1 MGSPAKSLA
10 NLPLEVSFVL
20 PCLNEA
26 RTIEICVRKALS
38 FLERRGVRGEVIVAD
53 NGSTDGS
60 RELAAAAGARVVPV
74 STRGYGAAI
83 IGGIRAAQGRYV
95 IMGDADDSY
104 DFTAVGPFLDKLRD
118 GHQLVMGNRFQGGI
132 DPGAMPFLHKFLG
145 NPVLTAIG
153 RLFFSKAVGD
163 FHCGLRAFDR
173 EAMAKVGLSCP
184 GMEFAS
190 EMVARASL
198 HGFRIAQVPTVLKND
213 GRGGRRPHL
222 RTWRDGWR
230 HLRFLLLFSPLWLF
244 CIPGALL
251 VATGTAVTAV
261 LYGGPLTLGTVAFDI
276 HTMLAA
282 SLLPLLGFQLLSFAT
297 FTKVYA
303 AAEGLHPPSKLL
315 ARLTKS
321 PAMEVGLAV
330 GAAVALCGGGL
341 LLHAF
346 LSWKGTGYGGL
357 DPKETM
363 RDVIPAVML
372 AGLGAQIAFSSF
384 FLGVLGLKQ

>member
-10 NLPLEVSFVL
+10 NLPLELSFVL

-26 RTIEICVRKALS
+26 RTVAVCVRKALS
-38 FLERRGVRGEVIVAD
+38 FLESQGVRGEVIVAD

-74 STRGYGAAI
+74 VARGYGAALL
-83 IGGIRAAQGRYV
+83 GGIRAAQGRYV

-104 DFTAVGPFLDKLRD
+104 DFTAVSPFLDKLRD

-153 RLFFSKAVGD
+153 RLFFSPTVGD

-173 EAMAKVGLSCP
+173 EAMAGVGLRCP

-190 EMVARASL
+190 EMVVRASL
-198 HGFRIAQVPTVLKND
+198 NGFRIAQVPTTLHKD
-213 GRGGRRPHL
+213 GRGGGRPHL

-244 CIPGALL
+244 CIPGILLLAAGSAITAL
-251 VATGTAVTAV
+251 
-261 LYGGPLTLGTVAFDI
+261 LYGGSFTVGTVAFDI

-282 SLLPLLGFQLLSFAT
+282 SLLPLLGFQMLSFAA

-303 AAEGLHPPSKLL
+303 TAEGLHPPSPFLQ
-315 ARLTKS
+315 RLTRS
-321 PAMEVGLAV
+321 SAMEVGLAL
-330 GAAVALCGGGL
+330 GAAVAFAGVGL
-341 LLHAF
+341 MLNAF

-357 DPKETM
+357 NPKETM
-363 RDVIPAVML
+363 REVIPAVML
-372 AGLGAQIAFSSF
+372 AGLGAQIGFSSF